1 MSIIRPGLF
10 LVMQRFPNK
19 KDELRHMYLTSQTFQ
34 AFCDDY
40 HKCTN
45 ALEYWT
51 RSDHEEAEKRS
62 REYRELRENLES
74 EIMEII
80 NGDEKP
86 MEK

>member
-1 MSIIRPGLF
+1 MPIIHPGLF

-19 KDELRHMYLTSQTFQ
+19 RDILRQIYLKNSSFQT
-34 AFCDDY
+34 FCDDY
-40 HKCTN
+40 QKCMK

-86 MEK
+86 I